1 MEYQVPD
8 LCVMSITPDE
18 KTGKVWLHMP
28 SKWDSTPQPAMLVSQ
43 KVIDYVMN
51 GKYQVP
57 MCPAGWPNS
66 PTETE

>member
-1 MEYQVPD
+1 MDYEMPD
-8 LCVMSITPDE
+8 LCVRSITPAE
-18 KTGKVWLHMP
+18 EVGKVWLDMP

-57 MCPAGWPNS
+57 MCPAGWPNP

>member
-1 MEYQVPD
+1 MEYQIPD
-8 LCVMSITPDE
+8 LCVMSIRPDE
-18 KTGKVWLHMP
+18 ETGKVLLDMP
-28 SKWDSTPQPAMLVSQ
+28 SKWDPSPQPAMLVSQ